1 MADTRPYDTF
11 NAEELAIC
19 LSHYDLGIIKG
30 IAAFSRGSRN
40 APKAIINC
48 ERGRFLFKRRN
59 KGVDEIKKVAFTH
72 QIQLALAAQNFP
84 LPHLLGTRD
93 DDNSMLVYRNCIYEI
108 QEFIEGTGYDASLES
123 TEQAGHALG
132 LYHKLLE
139 GFQSDYEPPTAS
151 YHNAKAIFQSIHKSS
166 ASLTPTPSTRE
177 RTRDT
182 VQFLGNAYRHCAEEI
197 NKLGLCDWPTQIVH
211 GDWHPGNMLFRDK
224 LVVAV
229 IDYDTARQQQR
240 VIDFANGALQ
250 FSIIGRRDAA
260 LEDWPEHLDMPRL
273 KQFLHGYDS
282 VNQIATDELKA
293 APYLMCEAMIAEAV
307 LPIATT
313 GGFGRFDGCEFLEM
327 IRKKVI
333 WLITNAEALS
343 GVLNENVPEPVAVSK
358 GIQLAPEK
366 KPPKTPTH
374 TKPPGHPK
382 KPAPKPQGKP
392 RASDPLADLADAA
405 KKLKKK

>member
-1 MADTRPYDTF
+1 MGTRL
-11 NAEELAIC
+11 LAI
-19 LSHYDLGIIKG
+19 I
-30 IAAFSRGSRN
+30 F
-40 APKAIINC
+40 AI
-48 ERGRFLFKRRN
+48 
-59 KGVDEIKKVAFTH
+59 
-72 QIQLALAAQNFP
+72 LAMS
-84 LPHLLGTRD
+84 G
-93 DDNSMLVYRNCIYEI
+93 C
-108 QEFIEGTGYDASLES
+108 
-123 TEQAGHALG
+123 
-132 LYHKLLE
+132 
-139 GFQSDYEPPTAS
+139 
-151 YHNAKAIFQSIHKSS
+151 SI
-166 ASLTPTPSTRE
+166 
-177 RTRDT
+177 
-182 VQFLGNAYRHCAEEI
+182 VEEI